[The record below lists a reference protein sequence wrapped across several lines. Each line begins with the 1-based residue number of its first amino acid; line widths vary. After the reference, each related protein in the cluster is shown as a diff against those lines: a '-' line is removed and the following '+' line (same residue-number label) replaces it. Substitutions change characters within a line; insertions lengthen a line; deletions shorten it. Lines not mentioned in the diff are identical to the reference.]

1 MSQIA
6 RRDGAIRWAR
16 LALRL
21 AGGLLVFLSAMTYVQ
36 HGVITAEPLRFDLMT
51 AAEAMLFIGLGLMI
65 VGAIVVWT
73 FDLEGG
79 ILMALGALTCVVIN
93 AVEVNGLFVADFNLM
108 VLLIGLLSIGL
119 AERRPR
125 A

>member
-21 AGGLLVFLSAMTYVQ
+21 AGALLVFLSAMTYVQ
-36 HGVITAEPLRFDLMT
+36 QGVITAEPPRFDLMT
-51 AAEAMLFIGLGLMI
+51 LPEVMLFIGLGLMI

-79 ILMALGALTCVVIN
+79 ILMALGALICVVIN
-93 AVEVNGLFVADFNLM
+93 ATETSGLFVADFNLM
-108 VLLIGLLSIGL
+108 VLLVGLLSIGL

-125 A
+125 T